1 MRPLFLLSIAFFL
14 ACKPTKLTQ
23 FQLPDAATTSE
34 PSKAS
39 KIVKPARPTSPCL
52 DYAGYIPDP
61 KHPEYLPIKYIRVN
75 FHIMNSA
82 DSSQNFKP
90 EAARKYYK
98 DLIVKA
104 NEALATN
111 EKNWQSA
118 EGTAVLPK
126 QYRYIIAPQ
135 KGDDGFYFH
144 YDDAYCYY
152 VATGKY
158 QNNYD
163 SKVIDRFAIGKDS
176 IINCFAMVHHPDS
189 IKSKTYR
196 ATWQGIALGLGFKM
210 AGLYESKVDPKDF
223 DGLMNHEIGHILTL
237 PHAWQEDGCPD
248 TKNHPN
254 KCFVASDTGFCKIN
268 ATNNMM
274 DYNMYQI
281 AMTPCQIGK
290 VQSAF
295 ANEKNKIRKCLV
307 PNWCT
312 RNPKMDVVIR
322 DSVSWTGARDLEGNL
337 TIAKGG
343 ILRLSCRLS
352 IPENGSI
359 KVLEGGKLILD
370 GAKLH
375 NACKREWKGI
385 LIEEK
390 EGKKGEVEILN
401 PPIIEQVK
409 VF

>member
-1 MRPLFLLSIAFFL
+1 MKMLRNLLFFSLLTLLGACTPTIA
-14 ACKPTKLTQ
+14 TRY
-23 FQLPDAATTSE
+23 QLPVTVVSVEKKTSKFA
-34 PSKAS
+34 P
-39 KIVKPARPTSPCL
+39 PAPVYCP
-52 DYAGYIPDP
+52 DYTGYIPDLE
-61 KHPEYLPIKYIRVN
+61 HPNYLPIKYIRVN

-90 EAARKYYK
+90 VAARIYYK
-98 DLIVKA
+98 DLIEKA

-111 EKNWQSA
+111 EPNWQSPV
-118 EGTAVLPK
+118 GTPVLPK
-126 QYRYIIAPQ
+126 QYRYVIAPQ

-144 YDDAYCYY
+144 YNDEDCYY

-158 QNNYD
+158 QNNY
-163 SKVIDRFAIGKDS
+163 STKVIDKYAIGKDS
-176 IINCFAMVHHPDS
+176 IINCFAMIHHPDS
-189 IKSKTYR
+189 IKSRTYR

-237 PHAWQEDGCPD
+237 PHAWMEDGCPD

-254 KCFVASDTGFCKIN
+254 KCFVRELTGFCDTN

-312 RNPKMDVVIR
+312 LNPKMDIVIR
-322 DSVSWTGARDLEGNL
+322 DSIAWTGARDLEGNL
-337 TIAKGG
+337 SIAKGG
-343 ILRLSCRLS
+343 VLKLSCRTS
-352 IPENGSI
+352 IPHNGSI
-359 KVLEGGKLILD
+359 TVKPGGKLILE

-375 NACKREWKGI
+375 NACKQSWKGVI
-385 LIEEK
+385 VEEK
-390 EGKKGEVEILN
+390 NGIKGEVEIIGI
-401 PPIIEQVK
+401 PIIENVEN
-409 VF
+409 